1 MTLRRVS
8 AQRSAGRWVLA
19 ALVWGLSAQAGA
31 GLFDDEE
38 ARRAILDL
46 RQKVELLRKDTEQR
60 MADES
65 KRQADESKRQADE
78 ITGLRRNL
86 LDLQSQLDA
95 HAAEAAKLRGLSE
108 QLARDQAQEQRRSN
122 EAAKALDE
130 RFRAL
135 EPVKVS
141 YEGVEFLAE
150 PAEKRGFETALA
162 SIRSADFE
170 LAQRL
175 FADFLRRYPQSGYSS
190 AALFWLANAQF
201 VGKDFKASMAS
212 FQRLLLQDPGY
223 ARAPEA
229 LLALANCQL
238 ELKDA
243 KGARKTLDELIATY
257 PRSEAADAAKDRL
270 ARLK

>member
-1 MTLRRVS
+1 MNLQRAS
-8 AQRSAGRWVLA
+8 APRLAGRWVLV

-65 KRQADESKRQADE
+65 KRQADVSKAHAEE

-86 LDLQSQLDA
+86 LDLQNQLDA
-95 HAAEAAKLRGLSE
+95 NAAEAAKLRGLSE
-108 QLARDQAQEQRRSN
+108 QLARDLAQEQRRHSD
-122 EAAKALDE
+122 AAKALDD
-130 RFRAL
+130 RLRTL

-141 YEGVEFLAE
+141 FEGADFLAE
-150 PAEKRGFETALA
+150 PAEKRSFDAALA
-162 SIRSADFE
+162 SFRNGEFD

-175 FADFLRRYPQSGYSS
+175 FADFLRRYPQTGYAS
-190 AALFWLANAQF
+190 ASTFWLANAQF
-201 VGKDFKASMAS
+201 VGKDFKSAMAS
-212 FQRLLLQDPGY
+212 FQKLLLQDPGY
-223 ARAPEA
+223 ARTPEA

-243 KGARKTLDELIATY
+243 KTARKTLEDLIAAH

>member
-1 MTLRRVS
+1 MTLKPVLPQLRTV
-8 AQRSAGRWVLA
+8 RWIFGVVVWALA
-19 ALVWGLSAQAGA
+19 AQVGA
-31 GLFDDEE
+31 GIFDDEE

-46 RQKVELLRKDTEQR
+46 RQRVELLRKDTEQR

-65 KRQADESKRQADE
+65 KRQADVSKALAEE

-86 LDLQSQLDA
+86 LDLQNQLDA
-95 HAAEAAKLRGLSE
+95 NVAEAAKLRGLSE
-108 QLARDQAQEQRRSN
+108 QLARDLAQEQRRHSD
-122 EAAKALDE
+122 AAKALDE
-130 RFRAL
+130 RLRTL

-141 YEGVEFLAE
+141 FEGNEFLAE
-150 PAEKRGFETALA
+150 PAEKRSFEAALA
-162 SIRSADFE
+162 SFRNGEFD

-175 FADFLRRYPQSGYSS
+175 FADFLRRDPQSGYAS
-190 AALFWLANAQF
+190 ASTFWLANAQF
-201 VGKDFKASMAS
+201 VGKDFKSAMAS
-212 FQRLLLQDPGY
+212 FQKLLLQDPGY
-223 ARAPEA
+223 ARTPEA

-243 KGARKTLDELIATY
+243 KTARKTLEDLIAAH